1 VWLSFTVAI
10 LALGVVG
17 LLTGGASTQP
27 VGVWIAFLA
36 VVSVVCLL
44 ASEVFGRRPLD
55 CSDLAALAA
64 SYRSRFFLRT
74 AFSEAIALFAFVAT
88 LIVGQWWIYWLFVPF
103 TLFGF
108 GQNAPTTGRVR
119 AEQERLRLQG
129 ASYRSSEPYAAHPPC
144 GRRVECV
151 ATLTVGDP
159 ADWLGAQICRSAL
172 GRSVLSAWQV
182 GAHPVRAVGADLK
195 PGWRGTFSSRGRGA
209 SSAGAGDA
217 RSAGSG
223 SGKRRRLSSRP

>member
-119 AEQERLRLQG
+119 AEQERLRLAG
-129 ASYRSSEPYAAHPPC
+129 CELSLVRALRSPPSLRAPCRMRRDLDGRRSSRLAWRTDLP
-144 GRRVECV
+144 
-151 ATLTVGDP
+151 
-159 ADWLGAQICRSAL
+159 LGARTL
-172 GRSVLSAWQV
+172 GAVRLAGG
-182 GAHPVRAVGADLK
+182 GAP
-195 PGWRGTFSSRGRGA
+195 S
-209 SSAGAGDA
+209 
-217 RSAGSG
+217 SG
-223 SGKRRRLSSRP
+223 SRCGPQAWLARDVQLSRAWRVVSWRR